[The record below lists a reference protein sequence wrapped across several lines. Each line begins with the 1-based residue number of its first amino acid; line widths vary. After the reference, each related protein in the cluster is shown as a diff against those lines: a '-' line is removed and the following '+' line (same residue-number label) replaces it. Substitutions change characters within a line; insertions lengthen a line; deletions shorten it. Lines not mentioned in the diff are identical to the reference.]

1 MVGTRDGANE
11 PETEVMAQTFDI
23 RFARSGGI
31 AAWFGAPANSFGWKG
46 GGLLRIDAN
55 GLSIGLKRG
64 IASLLA
70 RRRSQRIP
78 AASIQEVYREGEALR
93 VEFTTVE
100 NPRAVLPFW
109 TRDRDT
115 AARIVQLLPTSRTI
129 ELEDG
134 ADERRAT
141 APRHTR
147 LALAA
152 ALVLSAAL
160 GALFLNDQRPAPAT
174 PPAARAAR
182 SVPPVESGSVPGV
195 AHSAPESSTASARE
209 SLPLSDR
216 FTTPDEARKLA
227 LLAEDPVDWTVP
239 PPSSGSA
246 AMEAAAR
253 NARVARIELS
263 GDPEVEGFVPME
275 IPEIQVP
282 AEVVPIKQ
290 TTLVY
295 DTARALLDAFEA
307 EAVSLAGGF
316 RYSRDHCAAS
326 ELDARAFANRLDA
339 LEIRWRGL
347 GDGMLQERKYADP
360 ALTGLRATLLSVVV
374 FQRAFLTGYAAGL
387 RAGDQARMD
396 RAFKDLDRA
405 VEALARARQYLN

>member
-1 MVGTRDGANE
+1 
-11 PETEVMAQTFDI
+11 
-23 RFARSGGI
+23 
-31 AAWFGAPANSFGWKG
+31 
-46 GGLLRIDAN
+46 
-55 GLSIGLKRG
+55 
-64 IASLLA
+64 
-70 RRRSQRIP
+70 
-78 AASIQEVYREGEALR
+78 VYREGEALR

-129 ELEDG
+129 EMEDG

-195 AHSAPESSTASARE
+195 ARPAAAIAQN

-216 FTTPDEARKLA
+216 LTTPDEARKLA
-227 LLAEDPVDWTVP
+227 LLAEDPVDWTAP
-239 PPSSGSA
+239 PPSSRGA
-246 AMEAAAR
+246 VVDAAAR
-253 NARVARIELS
+253 QARVARIGLADEPAV
-263 GDPEVEGFVPME
+263 DGFVPME

-290 TTLVY
+290 TTLAY

-307 EAVSLAGGF
+307 EAVSLAGDF
-316 RYSRDHCAAS
+316 RYPRDRFAAS

-339 LEIRWRGL
+339 LDIRWRGL
-347 GDGMLQERKYADP
+347 GDGLLQERKYADP

-374 FQRAFLTGYAAGL
+374 FQREFLTGYAAGL

-405 VEALARARQYLN
+405 VEALARARQYVD

>member
-1 MVGTRDGANE
+1 
-11 PETEVMAQTFDI
+11 
-23 RFARSGGI
+23 
-31 AAWFGAPANSFGWKG
+31 
-46 GGLLRIDAN
+46 
-55 GLSIGLKRG
+55 
-64 IASLLA
+64 
-70 RRRSQRIP
+70 
-78 AASIQEVYREGEALR
+78 
-93 VEFTTVE
+93 
-100 NPRAVLPFW
+100 
-109 TRDRDT
+109 
-115 AARIVQLLPTSRTI
+115 
-129 ELEDG
+129 
-134 ADERRAT
+134 
-141 APRHTR
+141 
-147 LALAA
+147 
-152 ALVLSAAL
+152 
-160 GALFLNDQRPAPAT
+160 
-174 PPAARAAR
+174 
-182 SVPPVESGSVPGV
+182 
-195 AHSAPESSTASARE
+195 
-209 SLPLSDR
+209 
-216 FTTPDEARKLA
+216 
-227 LLAEDPVDWTVP
+227 
-239 PPSSGSA
+239 
-246 AMEAAAR
+246 
-253 NARVARIELS
+253 
-263 GDPEVEGFVPME
+263 ME

-316 RYSRDHCAAS
+316 RYSRDHFAAS